1 MRKGGDMTDDSGV
14 DFLLA
19 AYLEEGRWQ
28 VESLP
33 LHLAQDLDAL
43 VRVLRE
49 RPGDSG
55 ALALISVDE
64 DFFVIVRVSAT
75 DVRYLLSDVTAAT
88 EWPLARAV
96 VQSLGLP
103 LPEDE
108 EQVQPAGDLGILS
121 DFGIESIA
129 IAAVCDQ
136 IDLYPEDML
145 SQLTDQMGFGGEF
158 DAAVETTY
166 G

>member
-1 MRKGGDMTDDSGV
+1 MIDDSGV
-14 DFLLA
+14 DFVLA
-19 AYLEEGRWQ
+19 AYREEGQWQ

-43 VRVLRE
+43 ENVLRG

-55 ALALISVDE
+55 ALGLISVDE
-64 DFFVIVRVSAT
+64 DFFVVIRILT
-75 DVRYLLSDVTAAT
+75 TEVRYLLSDVTAAT

-96 VQSLGLP
+96 IQRLGLP

-108 EQVQPAGDLGILS
+108 ERVQPAGDLSILA
-121 DFGIESIA
+121 DLGVGSIA

-136 IDLYPEDML
+136 IDLYPDDML
-145 SQLTDQMGFGGEF
+145 SQLADQMGFGPEF
-158 DAAVETTY
+158 ETAVDATY